1 MRFEINGKEH
11 ELKLTYKTIAEL
23 NKKYKGGAQ
32 EVIGACLQGDL
43 EMFEDAIYFG
53 LMHTDEGITRN
64 QVVAEIEKQFE
75 AMKISQEFIDK
86 VLNEVVADNFFYKAT
101 TKKLKARM
109 KKQIVAKNPELKGMA
124 DEMYGTDE
132 EQPILLEKN

>member
-11 ELKLTYKTIAEL
+11 ELKFTYKTIAEL

-86 VLNEVVADNFFYKAT
+86 VLNEVVADSFFYKAT

>member
-53 LMHTDEGITRN
+53 LMHTGEGITREK
-64 QVVAEIEKQFE
+64 VVAEIEKQFE
-75 AMKISQEFIDK
+75 AEKISQEFIDN
-86 VLNEVVADNFFYKAT
+86 VLNEVVADNFFYRAKTKQMKA
-101 TKKLKARM
+101 KM
-109 KKQIVAKNPELKGMA
+109 KKQMVAKNPELKEMA
-124 DEMYGTDE
+124 DEMFGLDE
-132 EQPILLEKN
+132 DQPNSLEKK

>member
-1 MRFEINGKEH
+1 MRFEIKGKEH

-43 EMFEDAIYFG
+43 DMFEDAIYFG
-53 LMHTDEGITRN
+53 LMHTGEGITRE

-75 AMKISQEFIDK
+75 AEKISQEFIDN

-109 KKQIVAKNPELKGMA
+109 KKQLVAKNPELKEMA
-124 DEMYGTDE
+124 DEMYGTDDE
-132 EQPILLEKN
+132 PQTSLEKK

>member
-1 MRFEINGKEH
+1 MRFEIKGKEH

-23 NKKYKGGAQ
+23 NKKYKGGSQ

-43 EMFEDAIYFG
+43 EMFEDAVYFG
-53 LMHTDEGITRN
+53 LMHTGEGITRE
-64 QVVAEIEKQFE
+64 QVVAEIEEQFGE
-75 AMKISQEFIDK
+75 EKISQEFIDG

-109 KKQIVAKNPELKGMA
+109 KKQLVAKNPELKEMA
-124 DEMYGTDE
+124 EEMYGTDE
-132 EQPILLEKN
+132 E